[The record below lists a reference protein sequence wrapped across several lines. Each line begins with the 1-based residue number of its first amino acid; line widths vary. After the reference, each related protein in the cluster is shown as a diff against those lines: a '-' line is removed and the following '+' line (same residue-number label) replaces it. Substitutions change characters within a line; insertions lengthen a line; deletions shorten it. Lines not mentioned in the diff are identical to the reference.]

1 MKRRHDLRADEP
13 TGLGLGPDSIQI
25 EPRVL
30 AVGDLLASTLIVT
43 GYPAEVGPGWLEPL
57 LAYPGRLDVSLHIEP
72 LPPAIAG
79 QRLRK
84 QRARLEAERRTG
96 YQRGRLEDPETEAA
110 AQDAAELAW
119 RVARGE
125 GKLFRLGLYLT
136 IYAATREQL
145 ADELSA
151 VRAIAESMLLRCHT
165 ATWRALEG
173 WTTCLP
179 LCVDQ
184 LNVKRTFD
192 TAALAA
198 CFPFTS
204 PDLPSGGTSSA
215 AGSEVGPVLF
225 GLNAAASGL
234 VLWDRFAQDNHNSV
248 TLARSGA
255 GKSYLAKLEAL
266 RLLYQG
272 VQVFVIDPEDEY
284 TRLAEA
290 VGGTTVRLGADSVR
304 INPLELADGD
314 PGTGDGLTR
323 RALFLHSFLAVLLGE
338 ALDSADKALMD
349 TAILTTYRRAGIT
362 SDPRTHTRLA
372 PLLSDLAQALADTA
386 DPAAKRL
393 AERLA
398 PYATGSHRQ
407 LFDGPTTHTGR
418 SHLTVYSLRDVPD
431 ELKAAATMLTL
442 DAIWR
447 VVTDPGDRRPR
458 LIIVDEAWLL
468 MRDEHGAQFLY
479 RMAKSSRKRWAGLS
493 VITQDTADLLATD
506 LGKAIVANAATQILL
521 RQAPQAIDA
530 VAEAF
535 RLSAGEAAYLLA
547 ALQGQALL
555 CAGPGQRA
563 AFTTTASS
571 TEHRLITTN
580 PAEIPDP
587 HQAHGPQEQR

>member
-30 AVGDLLASTLIVT
+30 SVGDLLATTLIVT

-57 LAYPGRLDVSLHIEP
+57 LTYLGRLDVSLHIEP

-84 QRARLEAERRTG
+84 QRARLEAERRTS

-136 IYAATREQL
+136 IYATTREQL

-184 LNVKRTFD
+184 LDTKRTFD

-198 CFPFTS
+198 CFPFAS

-215 AGSEVGPVLF
+215 AGAGVGPVLF

-290 VGGTTVRLGADSVR
+290 VGGTTVRLGADGVR
-304 INPLELADGD
+304 INPLDLADAD

-349 TAILTTYRRAGIT
+349 TAILATYRRAGIT
-362 SDPRTHTRLA
+362 SDPRTHTRPA
-372 PLLSDLAQALADTA
+372 PLLSDLAQTLADTE

-398 PYATGSHRQ
+398 PYATGSHRR
-407 LFDGPTTHTGR
+407 LFDGRTTHTGR

-587 HQAHGPQEQR
+587 HQAHGTQEQR